1 MRRSNMVRRQ
11 RLVTAAM
18 VLLGSLATMAV
29 AGPVSAAPGRAGH
42 PVARQQEPATPP
54 SAASTPTSVAPDPT
68 TVPNTGTA
76 PDSSTTVPPS
86 TTTSPTTTPDTT
98 PASTPDTTAQ
108 PEPAESARIVA
119 PISGTIRIDTDADG
133 TAETIT
139 TPGLTEPAF
148 SAATVDLVCV
158 ATGAVLKSTTPAA
171 NGTWT
176 LTDLPLDPCTEVAI
190 RVTSTNPVYVL
201 SPAGD
206 TPRTSPPTV
215 GSSATFPYAEDTPPI
230 VLNTL
235 VRPDW
240 ELDIKIPIDGATS
253 LPAVYDGAPTFDT
266 TNCAQP
272 GYDCAS
278 QNMVVRTADTVT
290 YTLAV
295 TASSST
301 SSSPTLSNVVV
312 EQTVT
317 FIDGA
322 SGNFERIPARCTPG
336 GGGGS
341 TPPSQIVAMPSGTV
355 IAGGSTP
362 PAGTT
367 SIVLRC
373 NLGTWSQTGSAVTF
387 QPVFK
392 PYTTSPNGSSLQMSA
407 RTYAVDAGNVPTA
420 VPDGP
425 VEYGPIDITAAPR
438 YDLSK
443 RGFFNADSVRRDI
456 GNGLEAGYITYVVI
470 AISSDRAVGVEAL
483 QQPITITEDVVAQFR
498 SGAIVNALTDFRYAI
513 VECIP
518 NTSPF
523 VGTVGGMNGPY
534 GSFSTQSSTVVNSG
548 TCSATRT
555 NPGDQT
561 SDYQLTFNGIDMT
574 GKRYPTV
581 AAGGSSLA
589 AGPYYVAS
597 YRVQVFIPL
606 SSIDAADGTPGDGRG
621 SVSLTNRVGGFDP
634 TGVSGTTSNFGD
646 ELEPG
651 YCQPESVDATSTTS
665 LQCAPMPT
673 TPPTISNNV
682 AGPTTFNLGAGSFG
696 KYLVNALTPYTNSY
710 NVIQGSATTH
720 DGQATLSPGQTFEA
734 MIIWRNSSV
743 SPGWTNSRWCD
754 VFDNTMAQLAPT
766 SATMTGGSASLY
778 AYMVDVAATATANQ
792 AMNSR
797 WIFEYANIP
806 VSGDDPLSGGYDLST
821 GRYTGTWASMASK
834 RCDDGAAPAGWF
846 TDPNS
851 VPGGID
857 AVNAVRAR
865 PATDPQTGE
874 LYVQEPGIDYRMF
887 IPFRV
892 RDTFLGGPHAGDTI
906 PAGAVVANFGAA
918 RADQDRPNWT
928 SRAYLPSPENSNS
941 DGDRVTVIRATSALQ
956 KQTIRVDGIGDGA
969 AVVGTTGAAVA
980 GNQVVW
986 EIIPT
991 ISSLA
996 QQPTPITNVT
1006 IVDVLPPGAVYDAD
1020 CTAAITGGTPATSV
1034 EYDTPTAGKTR
1045 LTWLLGTITPNT
1057 TIPNRRICTG
1067 TDPFLTQGTALV
1079 NTATLTG
1086 DRLLPKSDD
1095 HTVVLDQAGGLQ
1107 LRKTVDAP
1115 LDLVNDDQT
1124 YSLAIRNLSGTLTV
1138 GAPTIIELLPYNG
1151 DASATGLT
1159 RSPGSNF
1166 TGEYALTGAP
1176 VVTSSGGAA
1185 YPHTMYYT
1193 SDAPNTVN
1201 QNLNTNTNVWCTQA
1215 QFGSAGCPAS
1225 FADVTALKMVGSA
1238 NLSPTAVPATSGL
1251 TMTFTTQ
1258 AGDTADPFSSTA
1270 NKADDRYLNRFTAF
1284 SSTYSSNAAFQQLAS
1299 NLVAVRTVG
1308 LRTGDLVFADRDG
1321 DGAYDPSI
1329 DRLVPDG
1336 VTVKLWYLGG
1346 ADPYLVD
1353 TTTTSAGVYHFTDL
1367 PAGKYR
1373 VEVPGTEFQSG
1384 GLLSGWV
1391 LTPAPASGDVD
1402 ENDDRS
1408 HDAVAGP
1415 DGSIVSN
1422 EFTLSAT
1429 VSGAALTGDEPEG
1442 DDIHGVGDPND
1453 SLSNLSIDLALV
1465 PPAAID
1471 IEKEICLSAANDCD
1485 PEAAVGAGG
1494 WSVDSTP
1501 GDGPTG
1507 ETGVRRLGATALWR
1521 IVVTNTGE
1529 QVLTNVVVT
1538 DPVVSGCAAT
1548 STDHDGLARM
1558 VPGAVVRWT
1567 CESTDLTA
1575 DIAPNTAQVTATPV
1589 IGQNPTDT
1597 DTANVVIAKPGVYT
1611 LVKILDD
1618 PVADDSLGD
1627 ATTYPVTVTCT
1638 DPRGTVT
1645 EHSVDLPADG
1655 TKVEITGIPD
1665 GSTCTVTE
1673 TDADGGVPSYEPA
1686 DQVSVVNTEPALV
1699 NVTNTF
1705 PGVSVTKTVVE
1716 PLPVTAADGT
1726 ATVTYDITVKNLA
1739 VADDTYDLTDT
1750 LAFGEGITIVSATVT
1765 NTTGGMTPR
1774 SDWDG
1779 RGQTTVVADAPI
1791 AGQAEHV
1798 YTVTVE
1804 VTVSSTLSDAAGD
1817 CTADI
1822 GENGSGYT
1830 NSAGVTYHD
1839 QTATDDDCTPA
1850 TRPPSIDIEKEVC
1863 ISVENDCDPSA
1874 AIGSGGWSI
1883 DGVAG
1888 NGPDTEAAVR
1898 RLGATALWRIVVTNT
1913 GGLPLSEVTV
1923 TDAEVAACA
1932 ATSAEQG
1939 ALALMAPGAVVSWTC
1954 ESTDLTTD
1962 IAPNTAE
1969 VSGTPPSDLPPVS
1982 DTDTANVTIAPPGT
1996 LTLAKAII
2004 DPVTTDALGDADS
2017 FPVTVTCTDPRGT
2030 ERTFDVELPA
2040 DGTTVEVDGIA
2051 DGSSCTVEELES
2063 DGGVPSYSPADPVEV
2078 TNEAGAALTV
2088 TNTYPGVTLTKSV
2101 VDPLPL
2107 TDAAGNVTVVYTIT
2121 VRNAGRLADTYDL
2134 SDTLAFGEG
2143 ITIVSATAVNTT
2155 GGVSPNVSWDGVEQT
2170 ALVSDVPIDGLAA
2183 HVYTVTVN
2191 ATVASTMTDSAGDCT
2206 ITSGED
2212 GTGSLNSATVTYHEQ
2227 TNTGSDCAPITRG
2240 PSIDIEKEICILVA
2254 NDCDPTAALG
2264 DGGWSVDGV
2273 AGNGPETETVER
2285 PWQGTALWRIVVTN
2299 TGGQT
2304 LTDVVVTDPLADACA
2319 RDSASIP
2326 ALASVAPAAVV
2337 RWTCT
2342 STNLTAAISPNTA
2355 TVTANPPGGRAPV
2368 GDTDTASVTVGK
2380 QPPGPTPTTRP
2391 APPLPGTGSDSSDTL
2406 RLAASLLLIGVGLV
2420 TVVYV
2425 SRSRRRTTGH

>member
-1 MRRSNMVRRQ
+1 M
-11 RLVTAAM
+11 
-18 VLLGSLATMAV
+18 
-29 AGPVSAAPGRAGH
+29 
-42 PVARQQEPATPP
+42 
-54 SAASTPTSVAPDPT
+54 
-68 TVPNTGTA
+68 
-76 PDSSTTVPPS
+76 
-86 TTTSPTTTPDTT
+86 
-98 PASTPDTTAQ
+98 
-108 PEPAESARIVA
+108 
-119 PISGTIRIDTDADG
+119 
-133 TAETIT
+133 
-139 TPGLTEPAF
+139 
-148 SAATVDLVCV
+148 
-158 ATGAVLKSTTPAA
+158 
-171 NGTWT
+171 
-176 LTDLPLDPCTEVAI
+176 
-190 RVTSTNPVYVL
+190 
-201 SPAGD
+201 
-206 TPRTSPPTV
+206 
-215 GSSATFPYAEDTPPI
+215 
-230 VLNTL
+230 
-235 VRPDW
+235 
-240 ELDIKIPIDGATS
+240 
-253 LPAVYDGAPTFDT
+253 
-266 TNCAQP
+266 
-272 GYDCAS
+272 
-278 QNMVVRTADTVT
+278 
-290 YTLAV
+290 
-295 TASSST
+295 
-301 SSSPTLSNVVV
+301 
-312 EQTVT
+312 
-317 FIDGA
+317 
-322 SGNFERIPARCTPG
+322 
-336 GGGGS
+336 
-341 TPPSQIVAMPSGTV
+341 
-355 IAGGSTP
+355 
-362 PAGTT
+362 
-367 SIVLRC
+367 
-373 NLGTWSQTGSAVTF
+373 TF

-443 RGFFNADSVRRDI
+443 RGFFNADAVRRDI

-561 SDYQLTFNGIDMT
+561 SDYQLTFSGIDMT

-865 PATDPQTGE
+865 PATDPETGE

-906 PAGAVVANFGAA
+906 PAGAVIANFGAA
-918 RADQDRPNWT
+918 RSDQDRPNWT
-928 SRAYLPSPENSNS
+928 SRAYLPSPENSNI

-996 QQPTPITNVT
+996 EQPTPITNVT

-1034 EYDTPTAGKTR
+1034 EYDTPSAGKTR

-1138 GAPTIIELLPYNG
+1138 GAPTIIELIPYNG

-1193 SDAPNTVN
+1193 SDASNTVN

-1308 LRTGDLVFADRDG
+1308 LRVGDLVFADRDG

-1367 PAGKYR
+1367 PPGKYR

-1521 IVVTNTGE
+1521 IVVTNTGQ

-1705 PGVSVTKTVVE
+1705 PGVSVTKTVVD

-1779 RGQTTVVADAPI
+1779 RG
-1791 AGQAEHV
+1791 
-1798 YTVTVE
+1798 
-1804 VTVSSTLSDAAGD
+1804 
-1817 CTADI
+1817 
-1822 GENGSGYT
+1822 
-1830 NSAGVTYHD
+1830 
-1839 QTATDDDCTPA
+1839 
-1850 TRPPSIDIEKEVC
+1850 RPPSWRMRRSPVR
-1863 ISVENDCDPSA
+1863 PS
-1874 AIGSGGWSI
+1874 
-1883 DGVAG
+1883 
-1888 NGPDTEAAVR
+1888 
-1898 RLGATALWRIVVTNT
+1898 
-1913 GGLPLSEVTV
+1913 
-1923 TDAEVAACA
+1923 
-1932 ATSAEQG
+1932 
-1939 ALALMAPGAVVSWTC
+1939 
-1954 ESTDLTTD
+1954 
-1962 IAPNTAE
+1962 
-1969 VSGTPPSDLPPVS
+1969 
-1982 DTDTANVTIAPPGT
+1982 
-1996 LTLAKAII
+1996 
-2004 DPVTTDALGDADS
+2004 
-2017 FPVTVTCTDPRGT
+2017 TCTR
-2030 ERTFDVELPA
+2030 
-2040 DGTTVEVDGIA
+2040 
-2051 DGSSCTVEELES
+2051 
-2063 DGGVPSYSPADPVEV
+2063 
-2078 TNEAGAALTV
+2078 
-2088 TNTYPGVTLTKSV
+2088 
-2101 VDPLPL
+2101 
-2107 TDAAGNVTVVYTIT
+2107 
-2121 VRNAGRLADTYDL
+2121 
-2134 SDTLAFGEG
+2134 
-2143 ITIVSATAVNTT
+2143 
-2155 GGVSPNVSWDGVEQT
+2155 
-2170 ALVSDVPIDGLAA
+2170 
-2183 HVYTVTVN
+2183 
-2191 ATVASTMTDSAGDCT
+2191 
-2206 ITSGED
+2206 
-2212 GTGSLNSATVTYHEQ
+2212 
-2227 TNTGSDCAPITRG
+2227 
-2240 PSIDIEKEICILVA
+2240 
-2254 NDCDPTAALG
+2254 
-2264 DGGWSVDGV
+2264 
-2273 AGNGPETETVER
+2273 
-2285 PWQGTALWRIVVTN
+2285 
-2299 TGGQT
+2299 
-2304 LTDVVVTDPLADACA
+2304 
-2319 RDSASIP
+2319 
-2326 ALASVAPAAVV
+2326 
-2337 RWTCT
+2337 
-2342 STNLTAAISPNTA
+2342 
-2355 TVTANPPGGRAPV
+2355 
-2368 GDTDTASVTVGK
+2368 
-2380 QPPGPTPTTRP
+2380 
-2391 APPLPGTGSDSSDTL
+2391 
-2406 RLAASLLLIGVGLV
+2406 
-2420 TVVYV
+2420 
-2425 SRSRRRTTGH
+2425 